1 MIFYLTFPAKTLI
14 PIPRH
19 VCLLHPAGGLVTS
32 VRETRPGL
40 PNWAVKSGFSH
51 WSRSD
56 RLAHLANE
64 EVLPPR
70 ITTDEYVYPLRL
82 SPLTTCITAKSE
94 AAAKWALIIWTITS
108 TRRRVKRV
116 VESALTSF
124 PVDWNRCNFILRK
137 MHPKGVL
144 ITKTNLR

>member
-32 VRETRPGL
+32 RPGL
-40 PNWAVKSGFSH
+40 PNWAVKSGLNH
-51 WSRSD
+51 WNCSD
-56 RLAHLANE
+56 RLVHLANE
-64 EVLPPR
+64 GVLPPR

-94 AAAKWALIIWTITS
+94 AAAKGALIIRTITS

-124 PVDWNRCNFILRK
+124 SVDWNRCNFILRK

-144 ITKTNLR
+144 ITETNLA